1 MLKLSGWSRVAAATV
16 IGMVASGAMADI
28 SGSHAAFMIHAQ
40 NENGASAT
48 FQLGAND
55 LFQDENGNYWW
66 ATQNQMTFNDPT
78 SGEEVFTLNPEGRE
92 TSMYTIQDPQ
102 VTLNFAVQSGGSAT
116 TFTIASALL
125 TFAPITNGTAR
136 AGSSVTITDI
146 NGAGPAGTT
155 ARLLG
160 SSPTGSGMSYLTQF
174 NGFAPLNTGTT
185 FVEQIASVSET
196 LPFQSESASAN
207 QPFTLVPGA
216 VSSMSSVMQFS
227 LSARDIAAGNAIFEI
242 VPEPASIALLSLG
255 LLALRRR

>member
-1 MLKLSGWSRVAAATV
+1 MLKMSGWSRLAAATV
-16 IGMVASGAMADI
+16 IGGLVANAVADI
-28 SGSHAAFMIHAQ
+28 SNSHAAFLIHAE

-48 FQLGAND
+48 FSLTADD
-55 LFQDENGNYWW
+55 LFQDENGDYWW
-66 ATQNQMTFNDPT
+66 STQTQTTYMDSVT
-78 SGEEVFTLNPEGRE
+78 GEEVFTLNPEGRE
-92 TSMYTIQDPQ
+92 TSMYTVQDPQ

-125 TFAPITNGTAR
+125 TFAPITNGQAR

-160 SSPTGSGMSYLTQF
+160 QSPTGSGMSYLTQF

-185 FVEQIASVSET
+185 FVEQITSVSE
-196 LPFQSESASAN
+196 LAPFQSESASAN

-216 VSSMSSVMQFS
+216 VTSMSSVMQFS

-242 VPEPASIALLSLG
+242 VPEPASLALLSLG
-255 LLALRRR
+255 LLFIRRR